1 MEYCNRFIC
10 RDSGS
15 VVDGTLKPYRSYRQY
30 TDAEIKSEQD
40 EYFANDF
47 TKEAVPGLF
56 KDRDDITR
64 WIKDSRLEL
73 LDMNELQN
81 LKNSD
86 VPEILSYSTKSKRLA
101 VSVELMKRYGKDYM
115 RLLQGFKML
124 EKLPPPL
131 VIRDKNNGLWLMAG
145 NSRMMVATALGY
157 NLPVKVAK
165 YSQEIKTEGFK
176 MKKSQLLDIAK
187 RLVKMH
193 GLRSKIKIEKSN
205 NKADYDWVSDTIT
218 IDPYAD
224 SLKDFVESVIHE
236 CDHAKM
242 RKKLGANGYEEAYTR
257 AGSMMVDKGKDFYW
271 DNPFETQA
279 EKYAEKNVKKYIK
292 KLNF

>member
-1 MEYCNRFIC
+1 M
-10 RDSGS
+10 
-15 VVDGTLKPYRSYRQY
+15 VDGTLKPYRSYRQY
-30 TDAEIKSEQD
+30 TDAEIRSEQD
-40 EYFANDF
+40 EYFANDH

-81 LKNSD
+81 LRNSD
-86 VPEILSYSTKSKRLA
+86 VPEILAYNTKSKRLA
-101 VSVELMKRYGKDYM
+101 VSVELMKSYGKDYM

-131 VIRDKNNGLWLMAG
+131 VIRDKDNNLWLMAG
-145 NSRMMVATALGY
+145 NSRMMVAAALGY
-157 NLPVKVAK
+157 NMPVKVAK
-165 YSQEIKTEGFK
+165 YSQQIRTEGFK
-176 MKKSQLLDIAK
+176 MKKVQLLDIAK

-193 GLRSKIKIEKSN
+193 GLRSKVKVEKSN
-205 NKADYDWVSDTIT
+205 NKADYEWISDTIT
-218 IDPYAD
+218 INPYPD
-224 SLKDFVESVIHE
+224 SLRDFVESVIHE

-257 AGSMMVDKGKDFYW
+257 AGQMMVDKGKDFYW
-271 DNPFETQA
+271 DNPFEKQA
-279 EKYAEKNVKKYIK
+279 EKYAEKNAKKYIK